1 MKRAINRRR
10 RAALDGFDERCA
22 DAVEQGSAPTAG
34 FSRARAALR
43 GDRARMHGE
52 KLHAALAK
60 RFALVPSPQEQ
71 REFRLGVGFHA
82 VVPSVVVY
90 FAEPNTFRI
99 REAIDFAGD
108 VDDARARRIKRFQ
121 EQLR

>member
-1 MKRAINRRR
+1 MDFNNADVDGLFVNKTAIGSVTSPPK
-10 RAALDGFDERCA
+10 AARID
-22 DAVEQGSAPTAG
+22 
-34 FSRARAALR
+34 
-43 GDRARMHGE
+43 
-52 KLHAALAK
+52 AALAK

-108 VDDARARRIKRFQ
+108 VDHARARGVDNRRIKRFQ